1 MELNA
6 GHEIVE
12 RIANEIAAVDL
23 YDFVIVGVG
32 APGLSAAIRAQDFSL
47 RAVVLEANYVA
58 ETVYTMT
65 KGKVL
70 FLPARHTV
78 PLRASMWFEEC
89 AKEDLLA
96 KRNEQVAEKQLD
108 IREFE
113 KLLEIRRKDKTLE
126 VESQKEN
133 YKARRVI
140 LAVGKVGNPRK
151 AGVEGEI
158 ENAARIAHR
167 LLDLGVD

>member
-1 MELNA
+1 M
-6 GHEIVE
+6 
-12 RIANEIAAVDL
+12 
-23 YDFVIVGVG
+23 
-32 APGLSAAIRAQDFSL
+32 
-47 RAVVLEANYVA
+47 
-58 ETVYTMT
+58 
-65 KGKVL
+65 
-70 FLPARHTV
+70 

-126 VESQKEN
+126 VESQKET

-140 LAVGKVGNPRK
+140 LAVGKVAIRAKPVLKGK
-151 AGVEGEI
+151 
-158 ENAARIAHR
+158 
-167 LLDLGVD
+167 